1 MASFYRLLI
10 QCDLE
15 KKREIDVVLGES
27 NDTPGI
33 GWGMLIEEDSPK
45 FNQALSLFID
55 LIDNN
60 LLKLKEIG
68 VSTSEIS
75 FWYMYEYEQQCNM
88 EFSPDITKRI
98 GELGIVLCIS
108 CWEK

>member
-1 MASFYRLLI
+1 MGSFYRLLI
-10 QCDLE
+10 QCDLGKKE
-15 KKREIDVVLGES
+15 KIEAVLGES
-27 NDTPGI
+27 NDVPGI
-33 GWGMLIEEDSPK
+33 GWGMLIEEGSPT

-88 EFSPDITKRI
+88 EFSPDVTKRI
-98 GELGIVLCIS
+98 GELGVVLCVS

>member
-1 MASFYRLLI
+1 MGSFYRLLI

-15 KKREIDVVLGES
+15 KREKIEAVLGES
-27 NDTPGI
+27 NDVPEI
-33 GWGMLIEEDSPK
+33 GWGMLIEEDSPT

-88 EFSPDITKRI
+88 EFTPDITKRV
-98 GELGIVLCIS
+98 GELGVVLCVS